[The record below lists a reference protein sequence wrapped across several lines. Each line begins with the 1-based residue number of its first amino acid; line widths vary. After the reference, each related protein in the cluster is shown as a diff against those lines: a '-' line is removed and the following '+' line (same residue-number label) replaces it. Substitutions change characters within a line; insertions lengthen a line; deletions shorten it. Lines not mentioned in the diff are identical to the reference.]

1 MMSIFMRLY
10 GKHQYNA
17 TNIGLIQFGT
27 NIYEHIRRMKLN
39 KLKLS
44 STNRMTYEGKEDE
57 PEDEDVSF

>member
-1 MMSIFMRLY
+1 MP
-10 GKHQYNA
+10 KHQYNA

>member
-1 MMSIFMRLY
+1 
-10 GKHQYNA
+10 
-17 TNIGLIQFGT
+17 
-27 NIYEHIRRMKLN
+27 MKLN